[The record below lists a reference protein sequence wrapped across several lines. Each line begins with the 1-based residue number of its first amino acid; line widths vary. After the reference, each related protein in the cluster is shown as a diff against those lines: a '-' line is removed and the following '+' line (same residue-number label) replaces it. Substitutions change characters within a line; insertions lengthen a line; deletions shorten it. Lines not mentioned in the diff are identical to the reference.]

1 MNFVSALAGA
11 AIIVAAAVLGSPAY
25 AAVSMSVASGGGSNA
40 YAGLGGYSCFVTN
53 NNFCNISSA
62 NSALQI
68 SGVLAP
74 AAQSANRTE
83 LPRRTFSSYSSA
95 AVSGVRPGALD
106 FRMRNAFI
114 AAISKVDLLTE
125 IFMDA
130 SFDVHAAKSG
140 LVVQNGS
147 ATNTPVGSVPS
158 PGAITLLLTGL
169 AGLGFASRRKS
180 VR

>member
-1 MNFVSALAGA
+1 MKFVSAFAGA
-11 AIIVAAAVLGSPAY
+11 AIAIAAAATGSPAQ
-25 AAVSMSVASGGGSNA
+25 AAVSISGAGASDSA

-53 NNFCNISSA
+53 NNFCNVSSA
-62 NSALQI
+62 NAASQMSIASAP
-68 SGVLAP
+68 S
-74 AAQSANRTE
+74 AQSASRTQ

-95 AVSGVRPGALD
+95 AVSGTHSGALD

-114 AAISKVDLLTE
+114 AAVSGMDLLTD

-130 SFDVHAAKSG
+130 SFDVHAAKAG
-140 LVVQNGS
+140 LVAQGGAGAN
-147 ATNTPVGSVPS
+147 APVGSVPS